1 MQLMNSKGIRASE
14 FFRKHAS
21 ATSRLWAGVLIA
33 GSLAGIAAAQPVND
47 HFANRTLIPSLP
59 ATVNGDTTGSTLEAG
74 DPMTGRSIWW
84 KFTPQVSGSHYISAY
99 PAYANAYRL
108 HLYSGNSLGTLV
120 KQEGQRITSAPTYT
134 WLEKFELTAGVEY
147 SILVGSMVDWVV
159 GPVTLKVNR
168 NSPPV
173 VAVTHPTAGK
183 PYYHGTNVE
192 LRVNASDADGNVA
205 RVDYYLGPHY
215 YEGSSQPVAS
225 STVAPFSATITLPTG
240 DAYQERV
247 FAVATDDQGAKTVS
261 ASVSFLVTQYVAP
274 PANDHF
280 ADRIL
285 IPALPATVSGNS
297 GGSTYEDGEP
307 VAGRSIWWKFVPQ
320 ASGSH
325 YISAYPGGSINH
337 RFQLY
342 TGNSL
347 GALVKQTGQL
357 INGSPAGTRMEKFE
371 LSAGVEYS
379 VRIGSQGSLDDDP
392 VTLTIAWNSPP
403 VVSIT
408 HPTAG
413 KPYYNGTNLE
423 LRVNASDPDGNVA
436 RVDYY
441 FGHHYNEGSSQP
453 VASSTVSPFSATT
466 TLPPAGTYQENVFAV
481 ATDNQGAKTVS
492 ASVSFLITEYVAPPA
507 NDHFADRILIP
518 ALPAT
523 VSGNNDGST
532 YEEGEPV
539 AARSIW
545 WKFIPQTSGSHYIS
559 AYPNGSTIGRIRL
572 YTGNSLG
579 TLVNLTGQLI
589 NGSPEGTRMEKFELS
604 AGVEYSVRIGSQGS
618 LGDDPVTL
626 TVSRNAPPSISIANP
641 VDGMPYYVG
650 TDLELRVNASDPDGN
665 VARVDYYY
673 DSYAEGTSQPI
684 ATSTVSPFTSTVT
697 LPPAA
702 NHFQRILAVATDNSG
717 AKTVSASVLF
727 LITYYTPNDFFG
739 NRKIITGERVFEL
752 GDNQYSTTE
761 AGETGG
767 GDKSIWW
774 SWTAPVSG
782 TFVISS
788 RGWPAGFM
796 PKVDVYTGS
805 SLDALTLVG
814 SGTANYLSTT
824 YTAQVSLDATAG
836 QTYAIRVATVLGLGG
851 EAGLSILPLSPPGTP
866 PQLEILPF
874 SNNGKIEFMVL
885 TNSAVSTELQ
895 RSPDLKTWTPF
906 TSTTYPPN
914 GYFKEIYP
922 RPSESSYFYRI
933 VEKAPPP

>member
-1 MQLMNSKGIRASE
+1 MNSERIRASR
-14 FFRKHAS
+14 FFHKLAS
-21 ATSRLWAGVLIA
+21 TASQLWAVTLIS

-84 KFTPQVSGSHYISAY
+84 KFTPQTSGSHFISAY
-99 PAYANAYRL
+99 PDYTNAYRL

-120 KQEGQRITSAPTYT
+120 KQEGQLISSAPTYT
-134 WLEKFELTAGVEY
+134 WLERFELTAGVEY
-147 SILVGSMVDWVV
+147 SILVGSTVDWDV
-159 GPVTLKVNR
+159 GPVILTVNR
-168 NSPPV
+168 NSPPAV
-173 VAVTHPTAGK
+173 SVTHPTAGK
-183 PYYHGTNVE
+183 PYYHGME
-192 LRVNASDADGNVA
+192 LEMRVNASDPDGNVA
-205 RVDYYLGPHY
+205 RVDYYFGPHY

-225 STVAPFSATITLPTG
+225 STVAPFSATM
-240 DAYQERV
+240 
-247 FAVATDDQGAKTVS
+247 TV
-261 ASVSFLVTQYVAP
+261 
-274 PANDHF
+274 
-280 ADRIL
+280 
-285 IPALPATVSGNS
+285 
-297 GGSTYEDGEP
+297 
-307 VAGRSIWWKFVPQ
+307 
-320 ASGSH
+320 
-325 YISAYPGGSINH
+325 
-337 RFQLY
+337 
-342 TGNSL
+342 
-347 GALVKQTGQL
+347 
-357 INGSPAGTRMEKFE
+357 
-371 LSAGVEYS
+371 
-379 VRIGSQGSLDDDP
+379 
-392 VTLTIAWNSPP
+392 
-403 VVSIT
+403 
-408 HPTAG
+408 
-413 KPYYNGTNLE
+413 
-423 LRVNASDPDGNVA
+423 
-436 RVDYY
+436 
-441 FGHHYNEGSSQP
+441 
-453 VASSTVSPFSATT
+453 
-466 TLPPAGTYQENVFAV
+466 PPAGTYQENVFAV

-492 ASVSFLITEYVAPPA
+492 ASVSFLITEYVAPPP

-523 VSGNNDGST
+523 VSGNSGGST
-532 YEEGEPV
+532 YEDGEPV

-545 WKFIPQTSGSHYIS
+545 WKFIPQASGSHYIS
-559 AYPNGSTIGRIRL
+559 AYPDGSTNDRFHL

-579 TLVNLTGQLI
+579 TLVKQTGQLM
-589 NGSPEGTRMEKFELS
+589 NGAPAGTRMEKFELS

-618 LGDDPVTL
+618 LSDDPVTL
-626 TVSRNAPPSISIANP
+626 TITGNAPPSISITNP
-641 VDGMPYYVG
+641 VDSLPYYVG

-684 ATSTVSPFTSTVT
+684 ATSTVPPFTSTIT

-702 NHFQRILAVATDNSG
+702 NHLQRILAVATDNSG

-727 LITYYTPNDFFG
+727 LITYDTPNDFFA
-739 NRKIITGERVFEL
+739 NRKIITGNRVFEL
-752 GDNQYSTTE
+752 GDNQYATSE

-767 GDKSIWW
+767 GSKSIWW

-796 PKVDVYTGS
+796 PRVDVYSGS
-805 SLDALTLVG
+805 SLDALTHVG
-814 SGTANYLSTT
+814 SGTASDLSTT
-824 YTAQVSLDATAG
+824 YTAQVTLDATAG
-836 QTYAIRVATVLGLGG
+836 QTYEIRVATVLGLGG

-874 SNNGKIEFMVL
+874 SDNGKIEFMVL